1 MTSDTASYR
10 LEIGS
15 VVNFSPN
22 LRFGDSEFERLRSEG
37 GIFIQPFLDK
47 NNNGIRDNN
56 EEIYTQDM
64 ELLLILNNKKF
75 NPSLAT
81 ITKQGVLF
89 KVPPGIYRLD
99 LDPAGYPLDW
109 KPVQPA
115 YAVEIV
121 AGSYTTTSIP
131 FVASYTLAG
140 TVKDTEGK
148 PVAGA
153 RVEAIDNSKSSVVS
167 ITNNSGIFYLEQLR
181 QGTYELKVNN
191 KSVEPNKIIINSDS
205 PNLQELNLKLPN
217 P

>member
-1 MTSDTASYR
+1 M
-10 LEIGS
+10 
-15 VVNFSPN
+15 
-22 LRFGDSEFERLRSEG
+22 
-37 GIFIQPFLDK
+37 
-47 NNNGIRDNN
+47 
-56 EEIYTQDM
+56 
-64 ELLLILNNKKF
+64 
-75 NPSLAT
+75 
-81 ITKQGVLF
+81 
-89 KVPPGIYRLD
+89 
-99 LDPAGYPLDW
+99 
-109 KPVQPA
+109 
-115 YAVEIV
+115 EIV